1 MRRRWPA
8 ADSGVVRVLLDIRRD
23 GDGRVT
29 GSVTPPAGT
38 PVRFCGWL
46 ELIHVIEDHAD
57 DTDPKEGTRT

>member
-1 MRRRWPA
+1 M
-8 ADSGVVRVLLDIRRD
+8 RVLLDIRRD

-57 DTDPKEGTRT
+57 TDPQEGTRT